1 LTTVTD
7 AWRAVGVGLEDIEFP
22 STLSFGNVVIGTSK
36 ALQLT
41 ISNAGEGD
49 LTVSNITSD
58 DAHFTPLPTSFT
70 VTPGSSQAVTVTFA
84 TNVLLPG
91 SQSGTLTITH
101 NGLDSPTLVT
111 MTGDAAVGAS
121 TSAINFVASGGSAS
135 VTITNPA
142 AVNID
147 ITAIATNN
155 SQFSVSHGVLPITI
169 LPGLTTDIGID
180 FTPLAGSGVQVATL
194 AITHNPTILIT
205 MTGGTPFIAGS
216 SSQGQKVASLRVPFG
231 GGWMAVLLMG
241 SCGCYALKRRA
252 SATDRRGG

>member
-1 LTTVTD
+1 VEAKEATEDAVAALFPADNARLTTVTD

-101 NGLDSPTLVT
+101 NGLDSPTLVA

-135 VTITNPA
+135 VTITWNPSSA
-142 AVNID
+142 
-147 ITAIATNN
+147 
-155 SQFSVSHGVLPITI
+155 
-169 LPGLTTDIGID
+169 
-180 FTPLAGSGVQVATL
+180 
-194 AITHNPTILIT
+194 ILISIRS
-205 MTGGTPFIAGS
+205 PC
-216 SSQGQKVASLRVPFG
+216 Q
-231 GGWMAVLLMG
+231 
-241 SCGCYALKRRA
+241 
-252 SATDRRGG
+252 